1 MTIKEII
8 NLWDPLDLLS
18 WAPDDEYSSEIAAIE
33 QLIKTTN
40 DYAQLG
46 EGIYQVFLTAFGPD
60 SFQKTKQ
67 ECAEIAMKIRT
78 FISSI

>member
-18 WAPDDEYSSEIAAIE
+18 CAPDDEYNPEIVAIE

-40 DYAQLG
+40 DYTQLA
-46 EGIYQVFLTAFGPD
+46 EGIYQIFLTACGPI

-67 ECAEIAMKIRT
+67 ECAEIAKKIRT
-78 FISSI
+78 FNRSS